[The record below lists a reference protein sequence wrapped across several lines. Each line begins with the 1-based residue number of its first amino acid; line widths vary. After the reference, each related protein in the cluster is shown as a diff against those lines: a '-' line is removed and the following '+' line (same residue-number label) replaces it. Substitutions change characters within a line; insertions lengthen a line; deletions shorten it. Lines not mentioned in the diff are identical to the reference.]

1 MLGRPLFTIII
12 FILGFGETGATATG
26 VRPRVA
32 GSLHLVAPQ
41 HDELT
46 ITELRQRRIV
56 ARIVQARALAALRV
70 RPARHRPAEHRVEH
84 ARAPA
89 RAAARQLLPEQRV
102 GGGELGERALLGL
115 LVRDREDVD
124 VIVVQL
130 EQRVVEGLRRAGKSG
145 EMSGRSGEIGRGSR
159 GRACNASVRL
169 RASASSP
176 NHVSPVATWAAKRRQ
191 KKG

>member
-1 MLGRPLFTIII
+1 MLL
-12 FILGFGETGATATG
+12 L
-26 VRPRVA
+26 
-32 GSLHLVAPQ
+32 LL

-46 ITELRQRRIV
+46 IPELRQRRIV
-56 ARIVQARALAALRV
+56 ARVVQARALAALRV

-130 EQRVVEGLRRAGKSG
+130 EQRVVEGLRRAGRSG
-145 EMSGRSGEIGRGSR
+145 EMSGRSGEIGRGPR